1 MSIQKKWR
9 GLNRLAE
16 GALTCL
22 TTAVFASK
30 RSVYERAFPFSLTKA
45 LLVSIKSKIGVWAFS
60 KRSGGRKCSRMQA
73 KPYIGMITDVNAT
86 F

>member
-45 LLVSIKSKIGVWAFS
+45 LLVSSFLSILSYFTDESKIGF
-60 KRSGGRKCSRMQA
+60 
-73 KPYIGMITDVNAT
+73 
-86 F
+86 